1 MVWSNNMSVVV
12 DIMVNIVVIIMVSIV
27 VNSWCMVDVSIMVSI
42 NMVAL
47 ISMWVEVWILMMD
60 SVVLDVRV
68 WVVEIVVILH
78 PFISVDELMLIII
91 KGVVVLLS
99 F

>member
-1 MVWSNNMSVVV
+1 MSVMV
-12 DIMVNIVVIIMVSIV
+12 DIMMIIMVSIV
-27 VNSWCMVDVSIMVSI
+27 VNSWCMVDVSIVVSI

-60 SVVLDVRV
+60 SVVLDMSV